1 MLYRFL
7 TALGRI
13 VFRLLGL
20 KVEGLENLPSTGPV
34 IVAANHVSNWD
45 PIVVAI
51 ALNRPIHFMGK
62 VQLFKY
68 RPLASFFRSLNAFPV
83 RAGMAD
89 RAAIRQALKVLGC
102 GQVLGIF
109 PEGRRNRSGEML
121 AEPGVILIAVRSGAP
136 ILPVACLG
144 TQYQL
149 PWGWGRPLRVH
160 IGEPYCLLN
169 SLGRT
174 SRIADMEEPS
184 RDLMDKIRRLY
195 DQAWDNASGHGGGSS
210 SAGG

>member
-1 MLYRFL
+1 MVYRLL

-13 VFRLLGL
+13 VFSLLGL
-20 KVEGLENLPSTGPV
+20 KVEGLENLPATGPV

-45 PIVVAI
+45 PIVIAI

-68 RPLASFFRSLNAFPV
+68 RPLASLFRSLNAFPV

-89 RAAIRQALKVLGC
+89 RSAIRQALRVLEC

-109 PEGRRNRSGEML
+109 PEGRRNRSGALL
-121 AEPGVILIAVRSGAP
+121 AEPGVVLIAIRSGAP

-144 TQYQL
+144 TQYRW

-160 IGEPYCLLN
+160 IGQPYCLLT

-184 RDLMDKIRRLY
+184 RELMRKIRELY
-195 DQAWDNASGHGGGSS
+195 DQSRDNAFVHGGG
-210 SAGG
+210 

>member
-45 PIVVAI
+45 PIVIAI

-68 RPLASFFRSLNAFPV
+68 RPLASLFRSLNAFPV

-89 RAAIRQALKVLGC
+89 RAAIRQALKVLEC

-109 PEGRRNRSGEML
+109 PEGRRNRSGELL

-144 TQYQL
+144 TQYQM

-184 RDLMDKIRRLY
+184 RDLMDKIRQLY
-195 DQAWDNASGHGGGSS
+195 GQSLDNASGHSGG
-210 SAGG
+210 

>member
-1 MLYRFL
+1 MLYRFI
-7 TALGRI
+7 TALGRM
-13 VFRLLGL
+13 VFSLLGL
-20 KVEGLENLPSTGPV
+20 KVEGLENLPATGPV

-45 PIVVAI
+45 PIVIAI

-68 RPLASFFRSLNAFPV
+68 RPLAMFFRSLHAFPV
-83 RAGMAD
+83 RAGMPD
-89 RAAIRQALKVLGC
+89 RAAIRHALKVLES

-109 PEGRRNRSGEML
+109 PEGRRNRSGELL
-121 AEPGVILIAVRSGAP
+121 AEPGVVLIALRSGAS
-136 ILPVACLG
+136 IVPVACLG

-174 SRIADMEEPS
+174 SRISDMEEPS
-184 RDLMDKIRRLY
+184 RELMDKIRQLY
-195 DQAWDNASGHGGGSS
+195 DQSLANVSGNDGG
-210 SAGG
+210 